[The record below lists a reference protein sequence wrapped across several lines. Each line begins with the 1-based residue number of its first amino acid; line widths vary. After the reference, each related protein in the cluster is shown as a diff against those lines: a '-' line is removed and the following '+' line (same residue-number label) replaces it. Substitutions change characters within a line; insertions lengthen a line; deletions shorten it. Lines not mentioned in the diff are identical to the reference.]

1 MRSIV
6 ASTFAV
12 LLSAAVVLPAM
23 AHGSCCQ
30 GGGIQGGIAT
40 PAAPAAAAA
49 ATPAK
54 PAEPAKAAEAAK
66 PGAPARA
73 GAVVHKDKATTPVA
87 ATPATPAK
95 PAAPK
100 TN

>member
-1 MRSIV
+1 MRSIL

-12 LLSAAVVLPAM
+12 LLSASVVLPAM
-23 AHGSCCQ
+23 AQ

-54 PAEPAKAAEAAK
+54 PAEPAKAAEAVK

-73 GAVVHKDKATTPVA
+73 GAVVHKDKAATPVA
-87 ATPATPAK
+87 ATPAAPAK